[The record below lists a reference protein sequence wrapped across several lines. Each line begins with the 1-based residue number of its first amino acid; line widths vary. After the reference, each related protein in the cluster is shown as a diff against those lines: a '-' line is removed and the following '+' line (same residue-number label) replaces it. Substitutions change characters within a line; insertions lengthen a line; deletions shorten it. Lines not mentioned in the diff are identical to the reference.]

1 MGIFGEIRREFIARP
16 DQAKGQMLYKWPDTN
31 IRKMTQLTVEQDE
44 LAVFFRDGRV
54 QGTVSPGRSTLD
66 SSEIPFLGMLVDA
79 ASGGNLFKTEIYF
92 ISTREFPNLPFG
104 GMIDNVVDPE
114 TTLAIGLRVF
124 GEYSLK
130 VVEPQSLILNLVG
143 TRNIQTNDQ
152 ITDWMREQLLKVLRT
167 DVVTHVVS
175 QNWPILG
182 IAAHTEE
189 IEQETLQKVQSYVA
203 SYGLQI
209 VRLGNFTI
217 SIKEEDEETLKRYR
231 KDAQYSRLAGGF
243 QQYSVGEALQGVGEG
258 AAEGGG
264 AGNPAV
270 LGIGLGLGGM
280 VTGAGQTVAAG
291 GQVQVRCGK
300 CGTLNSENA
309 KFCSNCGQTLAPAP
323 APAGAVVACPS
334 CGTQNAATAKFC
346 ANCGTSL
353 QAPAALTCPKCGTES
368 SPGTR
373 FCPNCGTNLEEPSP
387 APTSTPP
394 PSQPPPPG
402 SPKFTGRAPGGI
414 MRPSR
419 RGGRVV

>member
-16 DQAKGQMLYKWPDTN
+16 DQAKGQILYKWPDTN
-31 IRKMTQLTVEQDE
+31 IRKLTQLTVEQDE

-92 ISTREFPNLPFG
+92 VSTREFPNLPFG

-143 TRNIQTNDQ
+143 TQNIQTNDQ
-152 ITDWMREQLLKVLRT
+152 VTDWMREQLLKVLRT
-167 DVVTHVVS
+167 DVVSHVVS

-189 IEQETLQKVQSYVA
+189 IEQETLQKVQAHVA
-203 SYGLQI
+203 TYGLQI
-209 VRLGNFTI
+209 MRLGNFTI
-217 SIKEEDEETLKRYR
+217 SIKDEDEDTLKRYR
-231 KDAQYSRLAGGF
+231 RDAQYSRLAGGF

-258 AAEGGG
+258 AAQGGG
-264 AGNPAV
+264 GSNPAV

-291 GQVQVRCGK
+291 GQVQVRCGN
-300 CGTLNSENA
+300 CGTLNAESA
-309 KFCSNCGQTLAPAP
+309 KFCSSCGQTLAPAP

-346 ANCGTSL
+346 SNCGTSL
-353 QAPAALTCPKCGTES
+353 EAPATLRCPQCGTES
-368 SPGTR
+368 PAGTK
-373 FCPNCGTNLEEPSP
+373 FCPNCGSNLSSPPSSGASGSGP
-387 APTSTPP
+387 SGSTPP
-394 PSQPPPPG
+394 SSAPPSSTPPQ
-402 SPKFTGRAPGGI
+402 S
-414 MRPSR
+414 
-419 RGGRVV
+419 

>member
-1 MGIFGEIRREFIARP
+1 MGLFGEIRREFIARP
-16 DQAKGQMLYKWPDTN
+16 DQAKGQILYKWPDTN
-31 IRKMTQLTVEQDE
+31 IRKLTQLTVEQDE

-54 QGTVSPGRSTLD
+54 QGTIMPGRSTLD
-66 SSEIPFLGMLVDA
+66 SSEIPFLGALVDA

-92 ISTREFPNLPFG
+92 VSTREFPNLPFG

-130 VVEPQSLILNLVG
+130 AIEPQSLILNLVG
-143 TRNIQTNDQ
+143 TQNIQTNDQ
-152 ITDWMREQLLKVLRT
+152 VTDWMREQLLKVLRT
-167 DVVTHVVS
+167 DVVSHVVS

-189 IEQETLQKVQSYVA
+189 IEQETLQKVQGYIA

-209 VRLGNFTI
+209 MRLGNFTI
-217 SIKEEDEETLKRYR
+217 SIKEDDEETLKRYR

-258 AAEGGG
+258 AAQGGG
-264 AGNPAV
+264 GSNPAV

-300 CGTLNSENA
+300 CGTLNSENS

-346 ANCGTSL
+346 SNCGASL
-353 QAPAALTCPKCGTES
+353 QAQAPTTVTCPQCGTES
-368 SPGTR
+368 PAGTR
-373 FCPNCGTNLEEPSP
+373 FCPNCGNNLD
-387 APTSTPP
+387 AP
-394 PSQPPPPG
+394 PSQPPSSTPPA
-402 SPKFTGRAPGGI
+402 S
-414 MRPSR
+414 
-419 RGGRVV
+419 

>member
-16 DQAKGQMLYKWPDTN
+16 DDAKSQILYKWPDTN
-31 IRKMTQLTVEQDE
+31 IRKLTQLTVQQDE

-54 QGTVSPGRSTLD
+54 QGTISPGRCTLD

-79 ASGGNLFKTEIYF
+79 ASGGNVFKTEIYF
-92 ISTREFPNLPFG
+92 VSTREFPNLPFG

-143 TRNIQTNDQ
+143 TQNIQTNDQ
-152 ITDWMREQLLKVLRT
+152 VTDWMREQLLKVLRT
-167 DVVTHVVS
+167 DVVTHVVA

-182 IAAHTEE
+182 IAA
-189 IEQETLQKVQSYVA
+189 
-203 SYGLQI
+203 
-209 VRLGNFTI
+209 
-217 SIKEEDEETLKRYR
+217 
-231 KDAQYSRLAGGF
+231 
-243 QQYSVGEALQGVGEG
+243 G
-258 AAEGGG
+258 AAQAGG

-300 CGTLNSENA
+300 CGTLNPENA
-309 KFCSNCGQTLAPAP
+309 KFCSNCGQELAPAP
-323 APAGAVVACPS
+323 APAGAVVSCPS
-334 CGTQNAATAKFC
+334 CGTQNSATAKFC
-346 ANCGTSL
+346 SNCGSSL

-368 SPGTR
+368 APGTR
-373 FCPNCGTNLEEPSP
+373 FCAS
-387 APTSTPP
+387 
-394 PSQPPPPG
+394 
-402 SPKFTGRAPGGI
+402 
-414 MRPSR
+414 
-419 RGGRVV
+419 

>member
-1 MGIFGEIRREFIARP
+1 MNPMGLFGEIRGDFIPSP
-16 DQAKGQMLYKWPDTN
+16 DQAKSQILYKWPDTN
-31 IRKMTQLTVEQDE
+31 IRKLPQLTVEQDE
-44 LAVFFRDGRV
+44 VAVFFRDGLV
-54 QGTVSPGRSTLD
+54 QGTITAGRCSLD

-92 ISTREFPNLPFG
+92 ISTREFPSLPFG
-104 GMIDNVVDPE
+104 GMIDNVVDPDA
-114 TTLAIGLRVF
+114 TLALGLRVF
-124 GEYSLK
+124 ADYSLK
-130 VVEPQSLILNLVG
+130 AVEPQSLILNLVG

-152 ITDWMREQLLKVLRT
+152 VTDWMREQLLKVLRT
-167 DVVTHVVS
+167 DVTSHIVS

-182 IAAHTEE
+182 IAAHTDE
-189 IEQETLQKVQSYVA
+189 IEQATLAKVQGFIN

-217 SIKEEDEETLKRYR
+217 SIKEEDEEALKRYR

-258 AAEGGG
+258 AAQGGG

-334 CGTQNAATAKFC
+334 CGTQNASTAKFC
-346 ANCGTSL
+346 SNCGAS
-353 QAPAALTCPKCGTES
+353 
-368 SPGTR
+368 
-373 FCPNCGTNLEEPSP
+373 
-387 APTSTPP
+387 
-394 PSQPPPPG
+394 
-402 SPKFTGRAPGGI
+402 
-414 MRPSR
+414 
-419 RGGRVV
+419 

>member
-16 DQAKGQMLYKWPDTN
+16 DQAKGQILYKWPDTN

-92 ISTREFPNLPFG
+92 VSTREFPSLPFG

-167 DVVTHVVS
+167 DVVSHVVS

-209 VRLGNFTI
+209 IRLGNFTI

-243 QQYSVGEALQGVGEG
+243 HQYSVGEALQGVGEG

-264 AGNPAV
+264 AGNPAI

-280 VTGAGQTVAAG
+280 VTGAGQTVASG

-300 CGTLNSENA
+300 CGTLNGENA

-353 QAPAALTCPKCGTES
+353 QAPAAVRCPKCGTES
-368 SPGTR
+368 PPGTR
-373 FCPNCGTNLEEPSP
+373 FCPNCGANLEEPSP
-387 APTSTPP
+387 APPSTPP
-394 PSQPPPPG
+394 PSQPP
-402 SPKFTGRAPGGI
+402 S
-414 MRPSR
+414 
-419 RGGRVV
+419 

>member
-16 DQAKGQMLYKWPDTN
+16 DQAKGQILYKWPDTN
-31 IRKMTQLTVEQDE
+31 IRKLTQLTVEQDE

-54 QGTVSPGRSTLD
+54 QGTISPGRCTLD

-79 ASGGNLFKTEIYF
+79 ASGGNLFKTELYF

-104 GMIDNVVDPE
+104 GMVDNVVDPE

-130 VVEPQSLILNLVG
+130 VIEPQSLILNLVG
-143 TRNIQTNDQ
+143 TQNIQTNEQ

-167 DVVTHVVS
+167 DVVSHVVS

-189 IEQETLQKVQSYVA
+189 IERETLQKVQTFVA
-203 SYGLQI
+203 PYGLQI
-209 VRLGNFTI
+209 MRLGNFTI
-217 SIKEEDEETLKRYR
+217 SIKEDDEETLKRYR
-231 KDAQYSRLAGGF
+231 RDAQYSRLAGGF
-243 QQYSVGEALQGVGEG
+243 QQYSVGEALQGIGEG
-258 AAEGGG
+258 AAQGGG
-264 AGNPAV
+264 ASNPAV

-291 GQVQVRCGK
+291 GQVQVRCGR
-300 CGTLNSENA
+300 CGTLNAESA

-323 APAGAVVACPS
+323 APAGAVVACPN

-346 ANCGTSL
+346 SSCGTSL
-353 QAPAALTCPKCGTES
+353 QAPAKLKCPQCGTES
-368 SPGTR
+368 APGTR
-373 FCPNCGTNLEEPSP
+373 FCPNCGTNLEAAQKAPPPPSP
-387 APTSTPP
+387 AEEPP
-394 PSQPPPPG
+394 PA
-402 SPKFTGRAPGGI
+402 T
-414 MRPSR
+414 
-419 RGGRVV
+419 